1 MHKGGTLLN
10 WKKHLKTCT
19 ILTGLTVASMHIVN
33 RFVYYMSTID
43 NLLSDDNTEYY
54 DWRFGRICYQKAGS
68 GSPILLIHDLNSC
81 SSSSEWNQIVD
92 SLAKTNT
99 VYTIDLLGCGQS
111 DKPNLTYTNYLYVQ
125 LVTDFIKH
133 IIGEKTDIIAM
144 GDSGSFVLMA
154 CANDHSIINKVL
166 LINPGDLI
174 ELSKIPTKRTKLK
187 QHLINMPI
195 IGTFLYNLH
204 YNKRTIE
211 KELTLNGYYD
221 PQKVNRDLIKIYF
234 ESAHRDNTAGK
245 YLFSSIKSR
254 FTNANVVY
262 SLSRINNSVFIIV
275 GNANPEYALIAS
287 QYQNYMPSIEIQGID
302 QTKRYPHLENPKA
315 FLEQVEIL
323 FDLNND
329 EELSTK

>member
-1 MHKGGTLLN
+1 MN
-10 WKKHLKTCT
+10 
-19 ILTGLTVASMHIVN
+19 A
-33 RFVYYMSTID
+33 
-43 NLLSDDNTEYY
+43 
-54 DWRFGRICYQKAGS
+54 
-68 GSPILLIHDLNSC
+68 C

-92 SLAKTNT
+92 GLAKTNT

-254 FTNANVVY
+254 FTNANILY
-262 SLSRINNSVFIIV
+262 SLNRINNSVFIII

-287 QYQNYMPSIEIQGID
+287 QYQNYIVLLKSRALIRQNVIHI
-302 QTKRYPHLENPKA
+302 
-315 FLEQVEIL
+315 
-323 FDLNND
+323 
-329 EELSTK
+329 